1 MNATHADLSWLSN
14 PEVFAV
20 NRKNAHSDHLYYETP
35 EQART
40 QAAMP
45 LRQSLNG
52 TWYFSY
58 AKNPSLRVK
67 DFYKADFNCRS
78 FDKIQVPGHIQ
89 LQGYDTMMYINTQYP
104 WDGTEYMRPPQVSQ
118 DYNPVGSYV
127 RYFEVNE
134 NLKGKPLSISFQG
147 VEIAFYVWLN
157 GHFVGYS
164 EDTFT
169 PSEFQLDDYLQPGE
183 NKLAVE
189 VYKRSS
195 ASWIE
200 DQDFWRFSG
209 IFRDVYLYAVPQTHV
224 EDLRVKSTLDEAY
237 VNGNLEIT
245 ARLSGRLSGN
255 VTAVLEDAQG
265 SVVYTETLPAAAEV
279 SFRSVL
285 PSVKQWSAEE
295 PNLYQLYLQVTG
307 EDGSVV
313 EAIPVDVGFRTFEMK
328 NGVMHI
334 NGKRILFRG
343 VNRHEF
349 NYKRGRS
356 ITEED
361 MLWDIRFMKRHNLNA
376 VRTCHYPNQ
385 SLWYKLCDRYGI
397 YLIDETNLESHGSW
411 QKLGQLEPSWNVPGS
426 NPEWQACVLDRANS
440 MFQRDKNHP
449 SILIWSLG
457 NESYVGTCLENMTKF
472 FHEADD
478 TRLVHY
484 EGCFWN
490 RDFAH
495 ISDMESRMYAKP
507 QEIDEYLASRPE
519 KPYISCEFLHCM
531 GNSGGNLNLYMELEE
546 KYEQYQGGF
555 IWDYLDQAVLHVND
569 QGEEY
574 LSYGGDHD
582 ERATDYEFCTNGLVY
597 ADRTVSPKAQEV
609 KAWFSNVK
617 LFPDEKGVSVKNEN
631 LFITTEGYD
640 FVYRVLRDGVKIFEG
655 QTKLVVPAGQKQ
667 YFELPFPQVT
677 AAGEYIYEVSMILPQ
692 TTDWAEAGYEL
703 CFGQHVRT
711 IAGEKV
717 KCDKPLQV
725 IWGDVN
731 VGVKG
736 EGFHIHFSRAE
747 GGMASLR
754 YDDVEMIPRAPKTTY
769 WRALTDNDRGCK
781 HGFDRGQWMAA
792 GLYQKMVDFR
802 VTEGATEVTVTMDY
816 ELPTVP
822 VAKQTVSYTVTGDG
836 AIRVDATYFGQEGL
850 PTLPAFGMNF
860 KLKERYHN
868 FRFYGCGPEENYW
881 DRMDGAKLGIFSG
894 TAAGNLSRYMI
905 PGECGNRMGNRWLTV
920 TDDNGFGLRFEAED
934 VPFESSV
941 LPYSCYELEQ
951 AMHAYELPKA
961 HYTWV
966 RIMACQMGIG
976 GDDSWGAPVQR
987 RYWLESNVDRKLVFT
1002 IRKAES

>member
-1 MNATHADLSWLSN
+1 MNATQAKLSWLSD

-20 NRKNAHSDHLYYETP
+20 NRKSAHSDHLYYETAQ
-35 EQART
+35 QARR
-40 QAAMP
+40 QGDMP

-52 TWYFSY
+52 TWRFSY
-58 AKNPSLRVK
+58 AKNPSLRAK
-67 DFYKADFNCRS
+67 DFYQDDFDCSS
-78 FDKIQVPGHIQ
+78 FDYIQVPGHIQ
-89 LQGYDTMMYINTQYP
+89 TQGYDEMMYINTQYP
-104 WDGTEYMRPPQVSQ
+104 WDGTEFLRPPQISET
-118 DYNPVGSYV
+118 YNPVGSYV
-127 RYFEVNE
+127 TWFTLNE
-134 NLKGKPLSISFQG
+134 NLKGKPVSISFQG

-157 GHFVGYS
+157 GEFVGYS

-169 PSEFQLDDYLQPGE
+169 PSEFDLTPYLRDGS

-189 VYKRSS
+189 VYKRAS

-209 IFRDVYLYAVPQTHV
+209 IFRDVYLYAVPATHV
-224 EDLRVKSTLDEAY
+224 EDMFVKATLDEQY
-237 VNGNLEIT
+237 VDG
-245 ARLSGRLSGN
+245 RLDICAKLSGN
-255 VTAVLEDAQG
+255 VSGKVTAILEDADG
-265 SVVYTETLPAAAEV
+265 NVVYTETADASEDVRFQATIPA
-279 SFRSVL
+279 
-285 PSVKQWSAEE
+285 VKQWSAEV
-295 PNLYQLYLQVTG
+295 PNLYQLYIHVTDTEG
-307 EDGSVV
+307 NLV
-313 EAIPVDVGFRTFEMK
+313 EAIPADVGFRTFEMK

-349 NYKRGRS
+349 NCKRGRS

-361 MLWDIRFMKRHNLNA
+361 MLWDIRFMKRYNLNA
-376 VRTCHYPNQ
+376 VRTCHYPDQ

-397 YLIDETNLESHGSW
+397 YLIDETNMESHGSW
-411 QKLGQLEPSWNVPGS
+411 QKLGTCEPSWTVPGS
-426 NPEWQACVLDRANS
+426 RPEWQACVLDRANS

-457 NESYVGTCLENMTKF
+457 NESYAGSCHAAMTEF
-472 FHEADD
+472 FHQADD

-490 RDFAH
+490 REFDFV
-495 ISDMESRMYAKP
+495 SDMESRMYAKP
-507 QEIDEYLASRPE
+507 QEIDEYLAAKPA

-555 IWDYLDQAVLHVND
+555 IWDYMDQAVLHTND

-617 LFPDEKGVSVKNEN
+617 LFPDENGVAVKNEN
-631 LFITTEGYD
+631 LFITTACYD
-640 FVYRVLRDGVKIFEG
+640 FQYRVLRDGVKIFESEPV
-655 QTKLVVPAGQKQ
+655 KLVVEAGEKT
-667 YFELPFPQVT
+667 YFELPFPEVT
-677 AAGEYIYEVSMILPQ
+677 AAGEYTYEVSMLQPAD
-692 TTDWAEAGYEL
+692 TDWAEKGYEI
-703 CFGQHVRT
+703 CFGQYVKT
-711 IAGEKV
+711 IAGEK
-717 KCDKPLQV
+717 KACTKPVQV

-731 VGVKG
+731 IGVKG
-736 EGFHIHFSRAE
+736 EGFHVHFSKAE
-747 GGMASLR
+747 GGIASLR
-754 YDDVEMIPRAPKTTY
+754 YDGIEMIPRAPKTTY

-792 GLYQKMVDFR
+792 GLYQKMVDCH
-802 VTEGATEVTVTMDY
+802 VTEGDNEVTVTMDY
-816 ELPTVP
+816 AIPMVP
-822 VAKQTVSYTVTGDG
+822 VVKQTVSYTVTGDG
-836 AIRVDATYFGQEGL
+836 AIRVEATYFGQEGL
-850 PTLPAFGMNF
+850 PSLPAFGMNI
-860 KLKERYHN
+860 KLKEKYHN
-868 FRFYGCGPEENYW
+868 FRYYGYGPEENYW
-881 DRMDGAKLGIFSG
+881 DRMDGAKLGIYDG
-894 TAAGNLSRYMI
+894 NAMDNLSRYMI
-905 PGECGNRMGNRWLTV
+905 PGECGNRMGTRWLSV
-920 TDDNGFGLRFEAED
+920 TDDNGFGLRFEAEET
-934 VPFESSV
+934 PFESSV
-941 LPYSCYELEQ
+941 LPWSCYELEQ
-951 AMHAYELPKA
+951 AMHVYELPKP

-966 RIMACQMGIG
+966 RILACQMGIG

-1002 IRKAES
+1002 IRKA

>member
-1 MNATHADLSWLSN
+1 MKVTHPDLSWLSD

-20 NRKNAHSDHLYYETP
+20 NRKNAHSDHLYYETLA
-35 EQART
+35 QAR
-40 QAAMP
+40 AEEAMP

-52 TWYFSY
+52 TWLFSY
-58 AKNPSLRVK
+58 AENPSMRVK
-67 DFYKADFNCRS
+67 DFYKADFDCRG
-78 FDKIQVPGHIQ
+78 FDHIQVPGHIQ
-89 LQGYDTMMYINTQYP
+89 TQGYDYMMYINTQYP
-104 WDGTEYMRPPQVSQ
+104 WDGTEYMRPPQVSEV
-118 DYNPVGSYV
+118 YNPVGSYV
-127 RYFEVNE
+127 RYFEVDE
-134 NLKGKPLSISFQG
+134 ALKGKPISISFQG

-169 PSEFQLDDYLQPGE
+169 PSEFQLDEYLVEGK

-209 IFRDVYLYAVPQTHV
+209 IFRDVYLYAVPATHV
-224 EDLRVKSTLDEAY
+224 EDLFIKSTLDETY
-237 VNGNLEIT
+237 TDGKLEIT
-245 ARLSGRLSGN
+245 AKLSGNCAGN
-255 VTAVLEDAQG
+255 VTAVLEDVDG
-265 SVVYTETLPAAAEV
+265 NVVYTESAAADEEV
-279 SFRSVL
+279 HFQTVI
-285 PSVKQWSAEE
+285 PAVKQWSAEV
-295 PNLYQLYLQVTG
+295 PNLYQLYLHVTDESG
-307 EDGSVV
+307 NTV

-334 NGKRILFRG
+334 NGKRILIRG

-361 MLWDIRFMKRHNLNA
+361 MMWDIRFMKRYNLNA

-397 YLIDETNLESHGSW
+397 YLIDETNMESHGSW

-426 NPEWQACVLDRANS
+426 NPEWQECVLDRANS

-472 FHEADD
+472 FHCVDD

-495 ISDMESRMYAKP
+495 VSDMESRMYAKP
-507 QEIDEYLASRPE
+507 QEIEEYLAAHPE

-531 GNSGGNLNLYMELEE
+531 GNSGGNLGLYMELED

-555 IWDYLDQAVLHVND
+555 IWDYLDQAVLHTNE

-574 LSYGGDHD
+574 LAYGGDHD

-617 LFPDEKGVSVKNEN
+617 LFPDEKGVTIKNEN
-631 LFITTEGYD
+631 LFITTACYD
-640 FVYRVLRDGVKIFEG
+640 FVYRVLKDGVMIFESEP
-655 QTKLVVPAGQKQ
+655 TKLVAEAGEKA
-667 YFELPFPQVT
+667 YFELPFPEVT
-677 AAGEYIYEVSMILPQ
+677 APGEYTYEVSMVQPEA
-692 TTDWAEAGYEL
+692 TDWAEKGYEI
-703 CFGQHVRT
+703 CFGQHIKT
-711 IAGEKV
+711 IAGEK
-717 KCDKPLQV
+717 KICTKPLQV

-731 VGVKG
+731 IGVKG
-736 EGFHIHFSRAE
+736 EGFHVHFSKAE
-747 GGMASLR
+747 GGIASLR
-754 YDDVEMIPRAPKTTY
+754 YDDVEMIPRAPRTTY

-792 GLYQKMVDFR
+792 GLYQKMVDCR
-802 VTEGATEVTVTMDY
+802 VAESDTEVTVTMDY
-816 ELPTVP
+816 EVPMVP
-822 VAKQTVSYTVTGDG
+822 VVKQTVAYTVTGDG
-836 AIRVDATYFGQEGL
+836 AIRVEATYYGQENL
-850 PTLPAFGMNF
+850 PELPAFGMNV

-868 FRFYGCGPEENYW
+868 FTYYGYGPEENYW
-881 DRMDGAKLGIFSG
+881 DRMDGARLGIFDG
-894 TAAGNLSRYMI
+894 KAADNLSHYMI
-905 PGECGNRMGNRWLTV
+905 PGECGNRMGTRWLTV
-920 TDDNGFGLRFEAED
+920 TDDNGFGLRFEAEEA
-934 VPFESSV
+934 PFESSV

-951 AMHAYELPKA
+951 AMHVYELPRA

-976 GDDSWGAPVQR
+976 GDDSWGAPVQQ
-987 RYWLESNVDRKLVFT
+987 RYHLASNVDRTVKFT
-1002 IRKAES
+1002 IRKA

>member
-1 MNATHADLSWLSN
+1 MRANEANLLWLSD

-20 NRKNAHSDHLYYETP
+20 NRKDAHSDHLYYETQ
-35 EQART
+35 EEARA
-40 QAAMP
+40 QGEMP

-52 TWYFSY
+52 TWYFAY

-67 DFYKADFNCRS
+67 DFYKTDFNCRS
-78 FDKIQVPGHIQ
+78 FDRIQVPGHIQ
-89 LQGYDTMMYINTQYP
+89 TQGYDYLMYINTQYP
-104 WDGTEYMRPPQVSQ
+104 WDGTEYLRPPQVSEE
-118 DYNPVGSYV
+118 YNPVGSYV

-134 NLKGKPLSISFQG
+134 HLRGKPIAISFQG
-147 VEIAFYVWLN
+147 VETAFYVWLN

-169 PSEFQLDDYLQPGE
+169 PSAFDLTPYLREGE

-224 EDLRVKSTLDEAY
+224 EDLLVRSLLDERY
-237 VNGNLEIT
+237 T
-245 ARLSGRLSGN
+245 DGRLSITAKLSGCLGGT

-265 SVVYTETLPAAAEV
+265 NAVYSETVPAAEEV
-279 SFRSVL
+279 KFRAVI
-285 PSVKQWSAEE
+285 PAVRQWSAEE
-295 PNLYQLYLQVTG
+295 PNLYQLYLHITG
-307 EDGSVV
+307 AEGKTVEVV
-313 EAIPVDVGFRTFEMK
+313 PMDVGFRSFEMK

-349 NYKRGRS
+349 NYKRGRA

-361 MLWDIRFMKRHNLNA
+361 MLWDIRFMKRYNLNA

-397 YLIDETNLESHGSW
+397 YLIDETNMESHGSW
-411 QKLGQLEPSWNVPGS
+411 QKQGVCEPSWTVPGS
-426 NPEWQACVLDRANS
+426 RPEWKACVLDRANS
-440 MFQRDKNHP
+440 MYQRDKNHP

-457 NESYVGTCLENMTKF
+457 NESYAGTC
-472 FHEADD
+472 HEAMARFLRQVDD

-490 RDFAH
+490 REFDH

-507 QEIDEYLASRPE
+507 QEIDEYLASDPG

-531 GNSGGNLNLYMELEE
+531 GNSGGNLGLYMELEE
-546 KYEQYQGGF
+546 KYDKYQGGF
-555 IWDYLDQAVLHVND
+555 IWDYIDQAVLHVND

-617 LFPDEKGVSVKNEN
+617 LFPDAAGVTVKNEN
-631 LFITTEGYD
+631 LFITTGGYD
-640 FVYRVLRDGVKIFEG
+640 FVYRVLKNGEMIFESEAV
-655 QTKLVVPAGQKQ
+655 KLIVAAGEKK
-667 YFELPFPQVT
+667 YFPLPFPAVSQP
-677 AAGEYIYEVSMILPQ
+677 GEYTYEVSMVLSEA
-692 TTDWAEAGYEL
+692 TDWAEKGYEV
-703 CFGQHVRT
+703 CFGQHIQTVE
-711 IAGEKV
+711 GEKPA
-717 KCDKPLQV
+717 CTKPLQV

-731 VGVKG
+731 IGVRG
-736 EGFHIHFSRAE
+736 EGFHVHFSKTE
-747 GGMASLR
+747 GGISSLR
-754 YDDVEMIPRAPKTTY
+754 YDDVELIPRAPKTTY

-781 HGFDRGQWMAA
+781 HGFDRGAWMAA
-792 GLYQKMVDFR
+792 GLYQKMTCFQVEEGGNS
-802 VTEGATEVTVTMDY
+802 VTITMEF
-816 ELPTVP
+816 ELPMVP
-822 VAKQTVSYTVTGDG
+822 VAKQTVAYTVTGDG
-836 AIRVDATYFGQEGL
+836 AIRVEATYHGQEGL
-850 PTLPAFGMNF
+850 PTMPCFGMNF
-860 KLKERYHN
+860 KLKEAYHN
-868 FRFYGCGPEENYW
+868 FRYYGFGPEENYW
-881 DRMDGAKLGIFSG
+881 DRMDGARLGIFGG
-894 TAAGNLSRYMI
+894 TAQGNLSAYMI
-905 PGECGNRMGNRWLTV
+905 PGECGNRMGTRWLTV
-920 TDDNGFGLRFEAED
+920 TDDNGFGLRFEAEG

-941 LPYSCYELEQ
+941 LPYSCYELEP
-951 AMHAYELPKA
+951 AMHIYELPRP

-966 RIMACQMGIG
+966 RILGCQMGIG

-987 RYWLESNVDRKLVFT
+987 RYWLESNVDRKVTFT
-1002 IRKAES
+1002 IRKV